1 MHLVTLLGHPSP
13 NTFNDALASAYH
25 EGAQRAG
32 ASSTLLRL
40 HALDFD
46 PVLRDKDQ
54 ALEEDLLNA
63 QRTIE
68 EARHLTIMTPL
79 WWGSVPALL
88 KGFIDRTFQS
98 GWAYR
103 YAKGSTFQEPLLSG
117 RSARIVLTM
126 DGPTWWYRLRYGA
139 PVHGALCGATLKFS
153 GFSPVRST
161 SIGKVRSLDRSARED
176 WIEKMR
182 ILGASDVA
190 KAQKS
195 EHRSRPPRRRSGGA
209 NQAA

>member
-13 NTFNDALASAYH
+13 NTFNDELASAYH

-54 ALEEDLLNA
+54 TLEEDLLGA
-63 QRTIE
+63 QRAIE
-68 EARHLTIMTPL
+68 EACHLTIMTPL

-103 YAKGSTFQEPLLSG
+103 YAEGSTFQEPLLSG

-139 PVHGALCGATLKFS
+139 PVHGALCEATLKFS
-153 GFSPVRST
+153 GFRPVRST
-161 SIGKVRSLDRSARED
+161 SIGKVRNLDRSARED
-176 WIEKMR
+176 WMKKMSL
-182 ILGASDVA
+182 LGASDVA
-190 KAQKS
+190 KAQRYK
-195 EHRSRPPRRRSGGA
+195 HRSRLTHRRSEGA
-209 NQAA
+209 KRTA